1 MTAPAHQMAD
11 RTTVT
16 ISYVVLAIGA
26 IIALLPLAMMAVSAI
41 KTSAEI
47 VANPLSLPHV
57 PQWSNFVR
65 AWRDVD
71 MGEAL
76 FNSLKVTVLTMILI
90 CVTASMAAYALARN
104 RTRAARWISG
114 YFLATTTLPIQ
125 LYLFPLYFGFA
136 KLNLVD
142 NVVATAFIYTAI
154 YSPFS
159 IFLLRTYFIAI
170 PVEIE
175 EAAVIDGASQ
185 WQVFWRVT
193 LPLVSPGVLTV
204 AVIAGLNTWNEF
216 LISTTFLQGRPA
228 QTAIVRFYS
237 MGGQYS
243 SDWGEIMAAALIIV
257 APIVLFFLLMQRRF
271 IEGMA
276 SGSVKG

>member
-1 MTAPAHQMAD
+1 MNRTVD
-11 RTTVT
+11 RGTLT
-16 ISYVVLAIGA
+16 IAYVVLGLGA
-26 IIALLPLAMMAVSAI
+26 LVALLPLALMLVSAL

-47 VANPLSLPHV
+47 VANPLALPQI
-57 PQWSNFVR
+57 PQWQNFLR
-65 AWRDVD
+65 AWKDAEL
-71 MGEAL
+71 GTSL
-76 FNSLKVTVLTMILI
+76 LNSVKVTGLTVVLI
-90 CVTASMAAYALARN
+90 CVTGSMAAHALTRQRARGS
-104 RTRAARWISG
+104 RWISV

-142 NVVATAFIYTAI
+142 SVVATSLIYTAI

-159 IFLLRTYFIAI
+159 IFLLRTYFLAI
-170 PVEIE
+170 PVEVE
-175 EAAVIDGASQ
+175 EAALMDGAKP
-185 WQVFWRVT
+185 WQVFSFIT

-216 LISTTFLQGRPA
+216 LISTTFLQARTA
-228 QTAIVRFYS
+228 QTAVVRFY
-237 MGGQYS
+237 MLGGQYS

-257 APIVLFFLLMQRRF
+257 APMVVFFLLMQRRF

>member
-1 MTAPAHQMAD
+1 MNRTVD
-11 RTTVT
+11 RGTLTVAYL
-16 ISYVVLAIGA
+16 ILAIGA
-26 IIALLPLAMMAVSAI
+26 IVALLPLALMLVSAL

-47 VANPLSLPHV
+47 VANPLALPHT
-57 PQWSNFVR
+57 PQWGNFAR
-65 AWRDVD
+65 AWRDAD
-71 MGEAL
+71 LASSL
-76 FNSLKVTVLTMILI
+76 LNSVKVTGLTIVLI
-90 CVTASMAAYALARN
+90 CATGSMAAYALARQKG
-104 RTRAARWISG
+104 RATRWIAG

-142 NVVATAFIYTAI
+142 NVVATSLIYTAI

-159 IFLLRTYFIAI
+159 IFLLRTYFLAI
-170 PVEIE
+170 PIEVE
-175 EAAVIDGASQ
+175 EAAIMDGATP
-185 WQVFWRVT
+185 WQVFRRVT
-193 LPLVSPGVLTV
+193 LPLVSPGLLTV

-216 LISTTFLQGRPA
+216 LISTTFLQGHA
-228 QTAIVRFYS
+228 SQTAVVRFYS

-243 SDWGEIMAAALIIV
+243 SDWGEIMAAALLIV
-257 APIVLFFLLMQRRF
+257 APMVIFFLVMQRRF